1 MGAGGPQESEEMILR
16 SARCEIERVGILG
29 LRVADVA
36 SGANSSISQ
45 IYRHFKNRDGLLA
58 RVLGDMYDEF
68 TLDVVRNYLARLEG
82 KNPLTV
88 DALVDAIPLQFGAG
102 SMRSQELRLQV
113 LAVSTTN
120 EALRLRLER
129 CTSLLVAEWN
139 AALDWI
145 ESRMAPGE
153 SLDRRVFLM
162 VLALQN
168 PYYRALLGEQGF
180 TEDEYRDFL
189 REKMRV
195 TR

>member
-36 SGANSSISQ
+36 RGANSSISQ

-102 SMRSQELRLQV
+102 SMRSQELRL
-113 LAVSTTN
+113 
-120 EALRLRLER
+120 
-129 CTSLLVAEWN
+129 
-139 AALDWI
+139 
-145 ESRMAPGE
+145 
-153 SLDRRVFLM
+153 
-162 VLALQN
+162 
-168 PYYRALLGEQGF
+168 
-180 TEDEYRDFL
+180 
-189 REKMRV
+189 
-195 TR
+195 